1 MCTFDAVSRLFS
13 DYMFFNRSGKPGVK
27 TADTFHDDCSTALN
41 LLQNCLASE
50 FHHETSPQFIDVPN
64 GGGSIPSFANWRRC
78 VDNGE
83 AR

>member
-50 FHHETSPQFIDVPN
+50 FHHETSPHFIDPAI
-64 GGGSIPSFANWRRC
+64 GGGAIPSFANRRRC